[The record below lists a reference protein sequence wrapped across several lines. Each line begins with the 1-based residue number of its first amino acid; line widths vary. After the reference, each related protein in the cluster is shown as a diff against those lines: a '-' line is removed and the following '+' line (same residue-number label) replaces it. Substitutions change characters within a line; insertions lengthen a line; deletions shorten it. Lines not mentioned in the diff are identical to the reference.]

1 MGTVFLMR
9 FNRDQ
14 AAIVADESTW
24 HLGIFYDYRRTNYAD
39 ALMPLYHLDDGE
51 GGVQFGLYAGLGFP
65 SFHFEVA
72 ERSREAIAA
81 RAAQG
86 KGTPGQFGDIVSDA
100 FAAVHRRYVD
110 DRLQF
115 HLGFGMDHVNCGEF
129 VRDGKRIKIG
139 QPPAVREAKK
149 IIGYGVR
156 GDPMQRIFDNE
167 GAFVGYDRESG
178 IDGFTMGPGYRG
190 PAFSSLLT
198 VLGHNSATSNLAFSK
213 AVVEH
218 LSLAERRAGLE
229 FEDGLF
235 NLLLVASETFEH
247 TNKMGGYFQIILL
260 DMKQPEASRRV
271 VEVCD
276 HRSRLAHEIMKAHL
290 YGFIDRH
297 AANGLLND
305 LLLSRSTF
313 GESEKRLFAATAEPE
328 KLRLRLMGF
337 KVFAD
342 GYVPKI
348 AREGV
353 TA

>member
-14 AAIVADESTW
+14 AAVVADESTW
-24 HLGIFYDYRRTNYAD
+24 HLGIFYDYRRTNYGD
-39 ALMPLYHLDDGE
+39 AVMPLYHFDDE
-51 GGVQFGLYAGLGFP
+51 AGGPQFGLYAGLGFP

-72 ERSREAIAA
+72 ERAREAVAA

-86 KGTPGQFGDIVSDA
+86 KGTPEEFGGIVSDC
-100 FAAVHRRYVD
+100 FAKVHRRYID
-110 DRLQF
+110 DRLEF

-129 VRDGKRIKIG
+129 ARDGRRIKLA
-139 QPPAVREAKK
+139 QAAAVREAKK

-167 GAFVGYDRESG
+167 GAFVGYDRDSG
-178 IDGFTMGPGYRG
+178 VTGFTMGPGYRG

-198 VLGHNSATSNLAFSK
+198 VLGHNSMTSNLAFSK
-213 AVVEH
+213 SVVEH
-218 LSLAERRAGLE
+218 LSLAERRAGLD

-235 NLLLVASETFEH
+235 NLMLVASETFEH
-247 TNKMGGYFQIILL
+247 TNKMGGYFQIVLL
-260 DMKQPEASRRV
+260 DMKQSAKERRV
-271 VEVCD
+271 VEICD
-276 HRSRLAHEIMKAHL
+276 HRARLAHEIMKAHL
-290 YGFIDRH
+290 YGFVDRH
-297 AANGLLND
+297 AACRLAND
-305 LLLSRSTF
+305 LLLSRASF
-313 GESEKRLFAATAEPE
+313 EEAERALFAATAEPE
-328 KLRLRLMGF
+328 KLRMRLMGF